1 MTEVPWLT
9 IARDLIGLRE
19 IKGAQHEPEI
29 LRLWR
34 DAHLPFTDDETAW
47 CAGFVGGVL
56 ERANINSTRSA
67 MARSYTLWGIDVF
80 EDRDVTR
87 IPLGAVLV
95 FSRPPSETSGHVG
108 FATAYTSDG
117 RVMCLGGNQKDSVNI
132 APFDVDRILTARW
145 PAEFSDDLR
154 IEYQTIQPV
163 TTNLQSSR
171 NEA

>member
-1 MTEVPWLT
+1 MNEPAWLT

-34 DAHLPFTDDETAW
+34 DAGLPFTDDETAW

-56 ERANINSTRSA
+56 KRAGIKPSGSA
-67 MARSYTLWGIDVF
+67 AARSYSRWGIDVF
-80 EDRDVTR
+80 EDRALVR
-87 IPLGAVLV
+87 IPLGSVLV

-108 FATAYTSDG
+108 FATGFTKDG

-132 APFDVDRILTARW
+132 APFEAERIVAARY
-145 PAEFSDDLR
+145 PIECLDDLR
-154 IEYQTIQPV
+154 IQYQTLALV
-163 TTNLQSSR
+163 TTNLNSSQ